1 MSKFITREQVNAINA
16 KMSNGFQLDVCSLML
31 YGEKKAVKSIKLD
44 DATTLVATLTFAAS
58 FDKKRNAWG
67 QKFNVPNGKSHIALN
82 LSIWHCNPGADVTT
96 SHGLGWW
103 INVSE
108 DMPRRNFSAIQK
120 LTANY
125 DDDTIV
131 ALFNDKQRNGEM
143 IRVPKRLAEPVVQG
157 A

>member
-1 MSKFITREQVNAINA
+1 MPKLITREQVNTINA
-16 KMSNGFQLDVCSLML
+16 KMSNGFQLDVYSLTF

-58 FDKKRNAWG
+58 YDKKRNAWG

-82 LSIWHCNPGADVTT
+82 LSIWHYNPGADITT
-96 SHGLGWW
+96 ARGLGWW

-108 DMPRRNFSAIQK
+108 DMSRRNFSAIQK

>member
-103 INVSE
+103 INISE
-108 DMPRRNFSAIQK
+108 DMPRRNFSSIQK

-125 DDDTIV
+125 DDDTIIM
-131 ALFNDKQRNGEM
+131 LFNDKQHDSEM
-143 IRVPKRLAEPVVQG
+143 IRVSKPVAEPV